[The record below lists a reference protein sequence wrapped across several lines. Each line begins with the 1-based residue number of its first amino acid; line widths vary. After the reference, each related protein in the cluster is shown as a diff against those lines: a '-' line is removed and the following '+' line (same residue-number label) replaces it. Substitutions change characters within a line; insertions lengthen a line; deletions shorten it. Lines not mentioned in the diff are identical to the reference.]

1 MHLNQVWQRLG
12 IPDWPVVLAPLAGVS
27 DHPFRRIC
35 QEQGADLTYVE
46 MLSATAIHY
55 RNKKT
60 LEMMARH
67 RDEGV
72 LGVQVTGRNAEETAE
87 AVAFLDKEGFETI
100 DLNMGCPV
108 KKVVQSGCGSA
119 ILKDMARLEATVLA
133 CRAETRKPF
142 SVKTRIGWDR
152 ESVNVSESAAII
164 GRSGAD
170 WMTIHGRTRSDD
182 YSVPVDLNGI
192 AEAKRQAG
200 IPVVGNGNIFD
211 KQDADMMRQRSGV
224 DGVMVS
230 RGALGDP
237 WVFRRIKGQTQTV
250 TLEEWEDVVL
260 KHISWQQEAY
270 GPTGRGMI
278 CMRKHLLWYLRGWP
292 QAKSLKEALTQTEL
306 LTDAAAMIRQFVS
319 DLRSQGVQFRAAI
332 QGGQNSSNFSWDPKF
347 EMDRSLD
354 RGVGHI
360 LSENA

>member
-1 MHLNQVWQRLG
+1 MEIWKRLN
-12 IPDWPVVLAPLAGVS
+12 IADWPVILAPLAGVS

-67 RDEGV
+67 QNEGV
-72 LGVQVTGRNAEETAE
+72 LGVQVTGRNPEETAD
-87 AVAFLDKEGFETI
+87 AVAFLDKAGFETI
-100 DLNMGCPV
+100 DINMGCPV

-119 ILKDMARLEATVLA
+119 ILKDLKRLQDTVVA
-133 CRAETRKPF
+133 CRAETNKPF

-152 ESVNVSESAAII
+152 DSINVTESAAII
-164 GRSGAD
+164 GKAGAD

-182 YSVPVDLNGI
+182 YSVPVDLGGI

-200 IPVVGNGNIFD
+200 IPVIGNGNVFD
-211 KQDADMMRQRSGV
+211 EADAEAMRLRSAV

-237 WVFRRIKGQTQTV
+237 WVFRRIKGHHEPV
-250 TLEEWEDVVL
+250 TLDEWEDVVL
-260 KHISWQQEAY
+260 KHVSWQKQTY
-270 GPTGRGMI
+270 GSQGRGMI

-292 QAKSLKEALTQTEL
+292 QAKSLKEALTQTTD
-306 LTDAAAMIRQFVS
+306 LTDAAAMVRQFVS
-319 DLRSQGVQFRAAI
+319 ELRLQGVSERASAHGN
-332 QGGQNSSNFSWDPKF
+332 QSASHFSWDPKF
-347 EMDRSLD
+347 EMDRALD

-360 LSENA
+360 LSENP